1 MSTITINE
9 LNYQEVVGGAKQVV
23 IDFWATWCPP
33 CKAFGP
39 VFLKTSEKY
48 PEVIFAK
55 MDVDENPNFS
65 QEHNIRS
72 IPTLW
77 MLKDGEL
84 VYNQAGALDESTFDA
99 LIQKKLF

>member
-9 LNYQEVVGGAKQVV
+9 LNYQEVVGSAKKVI

-33 CKAFGP
+33 CKAIGP
-39 VFLKTSEKY
+39 VFLKVSEKY

-77 MLKDGEL
+77 MIKDGES
-84 VYNQAGALDESTFDA
+84 VYNQAGALDEATFEA